1 MTSRWRLLRDR
12 VIRGPRNERTAVA
25 STEVSAEAASGPEAP
40 AAEVFALEQV
50 ALNPEPVRSL
60 LPTSPDGEETS
71 LFRNRN
77 FVALWAAQ
85 GLSQTIN
92 TGLQFVLLILIVE
105 RFESSIAGS
114 GLIIAMAA
122 PPVVFGLISGIVVDR
137 FDKRSVLI
145 GTNAVRGVVT
155 ALLIFAD
162 VSVASIY
169 AVAFVTA
176 TMGQFYLPAASAAV
190 PSFVPSRQLL
200 AANSVFQLTTVT
212 SQLLGMVMVAPL
224 MLKLFGFD
232 ASYIFAGVV
241 ILSTVP
247 MLLLLPQLHPE
258 RSFDSESWR
267 HRARMV
273 PGELRAAWTMIRAD
287 RITTLAMLQLS
298 TGGMLLFMFALL
310 VPRFVK
316 DVLEKNPDDSVFIFW
331 PVGLGAILALRL
343 LTVLGRR
350 YSPTGIVTVGL
361 FGLAVAIAAMGAV
374 DFLVD
379 FLQDEQ
385 PWGRLGPDQVLG
397 ESLLVVVVVI
407 LAFPMGIAYA
417 LVNAPAQTVLH
428 ERAPA
433 DMRGRVFSAQLML
446 ANAIS
451 MFALLFIGVLTDAVG
466 VAAVLFVVGV
476 ATLAMAVFS
485 VYMRRLAHQ
494 EAQSS
499 SERPAVSSDE

>member
-1 MTSRWRLLRDR
+1 MTARWRLLRDR
-12 VIRGPRNERTAVA
+12 VSRRPRDDR
-25 STEVSAEAASGPEAP
+25 AAGRPPEADLKP
-40 AAEVFALEQV
+40 AADVFALEQA
-50 ALNPEPVRSL
+50 ALNPKPQEGAESEPA
-60 LPTSPDGEETS
+60 DGEEIP

-137 FDKRSVLI
+137 FDKRTVLVV
-145 GTNAVRGVVT
+145 TNAVRGVVT
-155 ALLIFAD
+155 TLLIFAD

-176 TMGQFYLPAASAAV
+176 TMGQFYLPAASATV
-190 PSFVPSRQLL
+190 PSFVPHRQLL

-212 SQLLGMVMVAPL
+212 AQLLGMVMVAPL

-232 ASYIFAGVV
+232 ASYLVAGFAL
-241 ILSTVP
+241 LSTVP
-247 MLLLLPQLHPE
+247 MLMLLPRLHPD
-258 RSFDSESWR
+258 RTFDSESWR
-267 HRARMV
+267 HRARTV
-273 PGELRAAWTMIRAD
+273 PGELRDAWTMIRAD

-361 FGLAVAIAAMGAV
+361 FGLAAAIAAMGAV

-397 ESLLVVVVVI
+397 ESLLVVVVII

-451 MFALLFIGVLTDAVG
+451 MFALLFIGALTDAMG

-476 ATLAMAVFS
+476 ATLAMAFFS
-485 VYMRRLAHQ
+485 VYMRRLAHG
-494 EAQSS
+494 EAQSLAEAQRAG
-499 SERPAVSSDE
+499 SEGSGGPSP

>member
-267 HRARMV
+267 HRARM
-273 PGELRAAWTMIRAD
+273 
-287 RITTLAMLQLS
+287 LQLS

-361 FGLAVAIAAMGAV
+361 FGLAAAIAAMGAV